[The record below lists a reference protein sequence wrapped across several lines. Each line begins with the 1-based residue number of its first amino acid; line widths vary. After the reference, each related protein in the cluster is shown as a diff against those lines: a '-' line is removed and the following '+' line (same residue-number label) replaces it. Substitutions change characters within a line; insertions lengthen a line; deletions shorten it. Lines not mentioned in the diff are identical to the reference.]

1 MEPEPTAR
9 AIMSSAANRQVIHSQ
24 TLAAAV
30 WFSIRTDNREAEST
44 TDSQEQ
50 RQRTT

>member
-1 MEPEPTAR
+1 MEPDPPTAN
-9 AIMSSAANRQVIHSQ
+9 AIMSLAANRQVMHAQ

-44 TDSQEQ
+44 TDSHKQ
-50 RQRTT
+50 R